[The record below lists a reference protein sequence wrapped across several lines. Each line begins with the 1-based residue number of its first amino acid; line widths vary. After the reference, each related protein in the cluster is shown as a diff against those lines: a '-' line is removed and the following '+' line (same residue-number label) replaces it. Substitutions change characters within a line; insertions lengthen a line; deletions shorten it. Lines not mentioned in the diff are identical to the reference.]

1 MTMAVQGHKP
11 RSSGRCAVIEPS
23 PQGMRRRKT
32 ACGAEGKTGSP
43 ALGHEA
49 GTYLKDEASAKSEKE
64 SFPSPGGEEV
74 NQAAVTLSGRD
85 AVVPSRRHLRLPP
98 WLEVAK
104 PRLIPLLLATT
115 LGGMALSESWPLPAP
130 RLVCTL
136 GGGALAAAA
145 AGVLNCLWEQ
155 ELDGRMARTA
165 GRALPSGR
173 LSARTAFLLAVS
185 LTLAAAM
192 LLAAGVNSL
201 AAGLS
206 LLGLCSYVLLYTV
219 VLKPRTS
226 RNIVI
231 GGVAGAIPPL
241 VGAAAAAGHIGLGGW
256 WLFALVMVWTPAHFW
271 ALALLLKDDY
281 ASVGIPMLPVVKGA
295 LFTSRAIGHYARL
308 TAMASLAGMALLPS
322 GGILYG
328 LLVLPLNGRLLQLSA
343 ALQRQPEER
352 QRATNLFRFS
362 ILYLFGICGLILWS
376 RSGAAALLDHQAL
389 HLLGHWPMGIL
400 AGL

>member
-1 MTMAVQGHKP
+1 MT
-11 RSSGRCAVIEPS
+11 
-23 PQGMRRRKT
+23 
-32 ACGAEGKTGSP
+32 
-43 ALGHEA
+43 
-49 GTYLKDEASAKSEKE
+49 
-64 SFPSPGGEEV
+64 
-74 NQAAVTLSGRD
+74 QATVTLSGRD
-85 AVVPSRRHLRLPP
+85 ALVPSRRHLRLPP

-115 LGGMALSESWPLPAP
+115 LGGMALSESWPLPTPQLA
-130 RLVCTL
+130 CTL

-145 AGVLNCLWEQ
+145 AGMLNCLWEQ

-173 LSARTAFLLAVS
+173 LSVRTAFLLAVS
-185 LTLAAAM
+185 FTMAAAM
-192 LLAAGVNSL
+192 LLAAGVNCL

-241 VGAAAAAGHIGLGGW
+241 VGAAAAGHIGLGGW
-256 WLFALVMVWTPAHFW
+256 WLFGLVMVWTPAHFW

-281 ASVGIPMLPVVKGA
+281 AAVGIPMLPVVKGA
-295 LFTSRAIGHYARL
+295 LFTSQAIGHYARL
-308 TAMASLAGMALLPS
+308 TAVASLAGTALLPS
-322 GGILYG
+322 GGVLYG

-362 ILYLFGICGLILWS
+362 ILYLFGICGLILLS
-376 RSGAAALLDHQAL
+376 RSGAAALLGHQVR
-389 HLLGHWPMGIL
+389 HLLEHWST
-400 AGL
+400 GLLTSL